1 MNTMYPD
8 RDIRQ
13 RELIPPEKL
22 AKVHA
27 VVVGVGAIGRQVAL
41 QLAAT
46 GVPAMDLIDH
56 DRVAVEN
63 LAPQGYWPEDL
74 DLPKVDATGRLCS
87 CIYPEMSLCCEVEP
101 YRRSAFR
108 RLESLRQSVRQVAL
122 FCCVDSI
129 VTRRLIWESARQHL
143 HFFADGRMSAE
154 VMRVLASGRPA
165 DDEHYATTLFDA
177 EQAYAGSCTAK
188 STLYTAS
195 IAAGLMVGQFAK
207 WLRGLPMDRDLT
219 LNLLSAELAAA

>member
-1 MNTMYPD
+1 MSSNYPD

-13 RELIPPEKL
+13 RELIPPERL
-22 AKVHA
+22 ARIHA
-27 VVVGVGAIGRQVAL
+27 IVVGVGAVGRQVAL

-63 LAPQGYWPEDL
+63 LAPQGYWPQDL
-74 DLPKVDATGRLCS
+74 DLPKVDATGQLCR
-87 CIYPEMSLCCEVEP
+87 CIYPQIELTCEAEP
-101 YRRSAFR
+101 FRRSSAK
-108 RLESLRQSVRQVAL
+108 RLESLRRKGVQLAL

-129 VTRRLIWESARQHL
+129 VTRKLIWQSARQHI

-154 VMRVLASGRPA
+154 VIRVLASARPA
-165 DDEHYATTLFDA
+165 QDDFYATTLFAA
-177 EQAYAGSCTAK
+177 ERAYAGSCTAK

-207 WLRGLPMDRDLT
+207 WLRGLPADRDLT
-219 LNLLSAELAAA
+219 INLLAAELAVA

>member
-87 CIYPEMSLCCEVEP
+87 
-101 YRRSAFR
+101 
-108 RLESLRQSVRQVAL
+108 
-122 FCCVDSI
+122 
-129 VTRRLIWESARQHL
+129 
-143 HFFADGRMSAE
+143 
-154 VMRVLASGRPA
+154 
-165 DDEHYATTLFDA
+165 
-177 EQAYAGSCTAK
+177 
-188 STLYTAS
+188 AS
-195 IAAGLMVGQFAK
+195 IRRCHSAVKSNPTA
-207 WLRGLPMDRDLT
+207 DR
-219 LNLLSAELAAA
+219 LSGGSNPSGNP

>member
-1 MNTMYPD
+1 MSTSYPD

-13 RELIPPEKL
+13 RELMPPQKL
-22 AKVHA
+22 ANVHA
-27 VVVGVGAIGRQVAL
+27 IVVGVGAIGRQAAL

-46 GVPAMDLIDH
+46 GVPAMDLIDP
-56 DRVAVEN
+56 DMVAVEN
-63 LAPQGYWPEDL
+63 LAPQGYWPQDL
-74 DLPKVDATGRLCS
+74 NQSKVAATGRLCLAAN
-87 CIYPEMSLCCEVEP
+87 PEIVMHCAGERF
-101 YRRSAFR
+101 RRSSVR
-108 RLESLRQSVRQVAL
+108 RLESLRGTGCKLAI

-129 VTRRLIWESARQHL
+129 ATRKLIWESAKDHV

-154 VMRVLASGRPA
+154 VIRVLSSGHPTT
-165 DDEHYATTLFDA
+165 DDYYATTLFGA

-207 WLRGLPMDRDLT
+207 WLRNLPVDRDLT
-219 LNLLSAELAAA
+219 LNLLSAELVAA